1 MKKIMLFMLAL
12 LGISNADVT
21 NVAVTKAFLNK
32 PIKIIDIRTPAEW
45 AQTGIVKGA
54 YPIMF
59 FNEKGEAKEDA
70 FLVRLNKIVKKNET
84 FAIICRTGSR
94 TTAIAPF
101 LDQKDYNVINLQGG
115 MMKLMQDGYKPVP
128 YRVSSR

>member
-1 MKKIMLFMLAL
+1 
-12 LGISNADVT
+12 
-21 NVAVTKAFLNK
+21 
-32 PIKIIDIRTPAEW
+32 
-45 AQTGIVKGA
+45 IVKGA

-70 FLVRLNKIVKKNET
+70 FLVKLNKIVKKNET

-101 LDQKDYNVINLQGG
+101 LSDEKDYNVVNLQGG
-115 MMKLMQDGYKPVP
+115 IMKLMQDGYKPVP
-128 YRVSSR
+128 YRAR

>member
-12 LGISNADVT
+12 VGISNADVT
-21 NVAVTKAFLNK
+21 NVMVTKAFLNK

-70 FLVRLNKIVKKNET
+70 FLVKLNKIVKKNET

-115 MMKLMQDGYKPVP
+115 MMRLMQDGYKPMP
-128 YRVSSR
+128 YRASR